1 MRLRSR
7 TNQASTTLDAFL
19 AADSAYWAA
28 QPDPAPPARATAP
41 SPSAAS
47 RDRLTYRHPSFYQAR
62 EPNGGRFARK
72 PTFGPADSGCAQPTP
87 NAARVTANAA
97 YANTAGFGPDSG
109 IDMALRAGG
118 TPLLERDSCAV
129 AAPPAVTP
137 VGAAPGRPLTTRER
151 RHAAARAANG
161 GRIGTGS
168 VVAGGFALGGRDW
181 ARKARSGGPLS
192 EAEAMAIAAHVAAQ
206 RSAGA
211 AVVAS
216 RAGRR
221 PSRPLPSDSGD
232 RTRAVFRLTHR
243 VIGRPVGIRETVTG
257 LRRIG
262 FVV

>member
-72 PTFGPADSGCAQPTP
+72 PAFGPADSGCARPTP

-137 VGAAPGRPLTTRER
+137 VGAALGRPQTTRER

-168 VVAGGFALGGRDW
+168 VVAGGFALGGRDGG
-181 ARKARSGGPLS
+181 KALRSSGPLS
-192 EAEAMAIAAHVAAQ
+192 EAEARAIAPLIASQ
-206 RSAGA
+206 RSVGA
-211 AVVAS
+211 AVVAKA
-216 RAGRR
+216 AGRTLR
-221 PSRPLPSDSGD
+221 RTLPKWASD
-232 RTRAVFRLTHR
+232 RTMAVLRLTRR
-243 VIGRPVGIRETVTG
+243 VIGRPVGIRETVAG